1 VPEEGINKAV
11 EALFSGAKMLPLHCA
26 ECRGP
31 LFEKEGKVFCP
42 ACGEKGAGEGK
53 APEAGL
59 GKTLRKKLGE
69 LRARLEKEEDHEEM
83 MRILKEIDALVEVLR
98 KLETRSSGPGGQ

>member
-11 EALFSGAKMLPLHCA
+11 EALFSGARMLSLHCA

-31 LFEKEGKVFCP
+31 LFEKEGKIFCP
-42 ACGEKGAGEGK
+42 TCGEKRVEGRE

-59 GKTLRKKLGE
+59 GEALRRKLGE
-69 LRARLEKEEDHEEM
+69 LRARLEKERDHEEM
-83 MRILKEIDALVEVLR
+83 MKILKEIDALVEVLR
-98 KLETRSSGPGGQ
+98 KLETRG